1 MQSSALSLGSCEHT
15 DSSSS
20 LSPCSLGSPQL
31 QSTIRTPGLDLQSP
45 VYTEGFN
52 WPDVKELRSK
62 YSHPNLQA
70 VSINR
75 SCSVPDRILEAGRNN
90 PTARRSYSCSSPVC
104 DPVDPHPTPPK
115 DNTTTHS
122 MDKGP
127 AEHGVVKLCK
137 SSSLDH
143 MMAPLHLKHQTNLTN
158 VPGNYY
164 VSGQTNLPN
173 ENKII
178 IMERII
184 KTENNGLAAGE
195 EKKRELHENQL
206 RCVDRAETCTLR
218 SLEKTENSQQSLVKN
233 LREKFQNLSS
243 CT

>member
-1 MQSSALSLGSCEHT
+1 MCIGMQSSALSIGSCERT

-31 QSTIRTPGLDLQSP
+31 QSTIRTPTLDSQSP
-45 VYTEGFN
+45 VYTESFN
-52 WPDVKELRSK
+52 WPDVRELRSK
-62 YSHPNLQA
+62 YSHPNPQL
-70 VSINR
+70 VPINR
-75 SCSVPDRILEAGRNN
+75 SCSVPDRILEVGRKN
-90 PTARRSYSCSSPVC
+90 PTARRSCSCSSPVSDC
-104 DPVDPHPTPPK
+104 MDPHTTPSK
-115 DNTTTHS
+115 DTITSNS

-127 AEHGVVKLCK
+127 VGQGVTLCK

-143 MMAPLHLKHQTNLTN
+143 LMAPLHLKQQTNLTD
-158 VPGNYY
+158 VPRNYY
-164 VSGQTNLPN
+164 ISGQATLPN

-178 IMERII
+178 IVERIT

-195 EKKRELHENQL
+195 ERKQELHGDQL
-206 RCVDRAETCTLR
+206 R
-218 SLEKTENSQQSLVKN
+218 SFEKTEINQQSLVKN